1 MLYACPPEK
10 CYGRR
15 ALCDFL
21 HKEVSGQLKLSIEMY
36 IILVSVIAFLGGVI
50 GFLLRKRFSEARIV
64 SAKEVARRLIEEA
77 EKKAEIIKKEAF
89 LQTKDKFYQEK
100 AELEKETMEKRQEI
114 QNLERRITQRES
126 HLDKKIEL
134 LDTKEAEIGRREK
147 TLVQQEKA
155 IQEQEKKGA
164 ALLEKQRIQLENIA
178 KMSSEEAK
186 RLLMESMEN
195 EAKHEAAKRIKK
207 IEEETKEIADKK
219 SKEIISLAVQR
230 YAGEYVAERTVSV
243 VNLPNEEMKGRI
255 IGREGRN
262 IRALEAAT
270 GIDLIIDDTPEAVI
284 LSGFNPV
291 RREIAR
297 IALERLVSDGR
308 IHPAR
313 IEEIVQKV
321 EQEVETSVRE
331 AGEQATFDVGVH
343 GMHPELIK
351 LIGRL
356 KYRTSFAQ
364 NVYQHSLEVAFLCGV
379 MAAELGVNV
388 KHAKRAG
395 LLHDIGKAVDH
406 EVEGSHGK
414 IGAELA
420 RKYGE
425 SPIIVHAVAS
435 HHEEE
440 NPESI
445 LDILVEAADAL
456 SGARPGA
463 RREMLET
470 YVKRL
475 EDLEKI
481 AQSFP
486 GVEKSYAIQ
495 AGREIRI
502 MVQPDRLSDED
513 SVILCRDIS
522 RKIEKELTYPGQ
534 IKVTVIRET
543 RSVDY
548 AK

>member
-1 MLYACPPEK
+1 MNLSVELYI
-10 CYGRR
+10 GIVLGM
-15 ALCDFL
+15 AL
-21 HKEVSGQLKLSIEMY
+21 
-36 IILVSVIAFLGGVI
+36 LGGII
-50 GFLLRKRFSEARIV
+50 GFLVNKRYSEAKIGA
-64 SAKEVARRLIEEA
+64 AKEAVRRLLEEA
-77 EKKAEIIKKEAF
+77 EKESEILKKEAL
-89 LQTKDKFYQEK
+89 LQAKDKFYQEK
-100 AELEKETMEKRQEI
+100 AEFEKETIEKKQEL
-114 QNLERRITQRES
+114 QNLERRIIQREN

-134 LDTKEAEIGRREK
+134 LDSKEVEITRKERA
-147 TLVQQEKA
+147 LNQQEKL
-155 IQEQEKKGA
+155 IQEQEKKVVE
-164 ALLEKQRIQLENIA
+164 LIQKQRIQLENIA
-178 KMSSEEAK
+178 KMTSEEAK
-186 RLLMESMEN
+186 RLLMESMEE
-195 EAKHEAAKRIKK
+195 EAKHEVAKRIKK
-207 IEEETKEIADKK
+207 IEDEARETADKK
-219 SKEIISLAVQR
+219 AKEIISLAIQR
-230 YAGEYVAERTVSV
+230 YAGEYVAEQTVSV

-270 GIDLIIDDTPEAVI
+270 GVDLIIDDTPEAVI

-297 IALERLVSDGR
+297 ISLERLVSDGR

-321 EQEVETSVRE
+321 EQEVENTIRE

-343 GMHPELIK
+343 GIHPELVK

-356 KYRTSFAQ
+356 KYRTSYAQ
-364 NVYQHSLEVAFLCGV
+364 NVYQHSLEVAFLSGI
-379 MAAELGVNV
+379 MAAELGINV
-388 KHAKRAG
+388 KQAKRAG

-406 EVEGSHGK
+406 EVEGPHGK
-414 IGAELA
+414 IGADLA
-420 RKYGE
+420 KKYGE
-425 SPIIVHAVAS
+425 SAAVVHAIAS

-440 NPESI
+440 KPETI
-445 LDILVEAADAL
+445 LDVIVEAADAL

-486 GVEKSYAIQ
+486 GVDKSYAIQ
-495 AGREIRI
+495 AGREIRV
-502 MVQPDRLSDED
+502 MVHPDRISDEA
-513 SVILCRDIS
+513 STILSRDIA

-534 IKVTVIRET
+534 IKVTVIREM
-543 RSVDY
+543 RAVDI

>member
-1 MLYACPPEK
+1 M
-10 CYGRR
+10 
-15 ALCDFL
+15 
-21 HKEVSGQLKLSIEMY
+21 KLSVEMY
-36 IILVSVIAFLGGVI
+36 IIICLVVAFLGGAI
-50 GFLLRKRFSEARIV
+50 GFLVRKRFSEARIV
-64 SAKEVARRLIEEA
+64 SAKEVARRIIEEA
-77 EKKAEIIKKEAF
+77 EKKAEIIEKEA
-89 LQTKDKFYQEK
+89 LLKTKDKLYQEK
-100 AELEKETMEKRQEI
+100 AEFEKETMEKRQEL
-114 QNLERRITQRES
+114 QNLEKRIIQRES

-134 LDTKEAEIGRREK
+134 LDLKEGEINRREK
-147 TLVQQEKA
+147 NLVQQEKA
-155 IQEQEKKGA
+155 FQEKEKEIAG
-164 ALLEKQRIQLENIA
+164 LLEKQRLQLERIA
-178 KMSSEEAK
+178 KMTSEEAK
-186 RLLMESMEN
+186 RMLIESMEN
-195 EAKHEAAKRIKK
+195 EAKHEIAKKIKK
-207 IEEETKEIADKK
+207 MEEEAKETADKK
-219 SKEIISLAVQR
+219 AKEIISLAIQR
-230 YAGEYVAERTVSV
+230 YAGEYTAEKTVSV
-243 VNLPNEEMKGRI
+243 VTLPNEEMKGRI

-284 LSGFNPV
+284 LSGFNPI

-321 EQEVETSVRE
+321 EQEVEAAIRE

-343 GMHPELIK
+343 GIHPELVK
-351 LIGRL
+351 MIGRL

-364 NVYQHSLEVAFLCGV
+364 NVYQHSLEVAFLCGI
-379 MAAELGVNV
+379 MASELGVNV
-388 KHAKRAG
+388 KQAKRAG

-425 SPIIVHAVAS
+425 SPLIVHAIAS

-440 NPESI
+440 KPETI
-445 LDILVEAADAL
+445 LDILVSAADAL

-475 EDLEKI
+475 EDLERI

-495 AGREIRI
+495 AGREIRVI
-502 MVQPDRLSDED
+502 VQPERISDEE
-513 SVILCRDIS
+513 SVILSRDIA

-534 IKVTVIRET
+534 IKVTVIREM
-543 RSVDY
+543 RSVEI

>member
-1 MLYACPPEK
+1 
-10 CYGRR
+10 
-15 ALCDFL
+15 
-21 HKEVSGQLKLSIEMY
+21 LKLSLEMY
-36 IILVSVIAFLGGVI
+36 IIIVCVIAFLGGVV
-50 GFLLRKRFSEARIV
+50 GFLVRKRFSEARIV
-64 SAKEVARRLIEEA
+64 SAKEAAKRLIEEA
-77 EKKAEIIKKEAF
+77 EQRAEILKKEAL
-89 LQTKDKFYQEK
+89 LQAKEKFYQEK
-100 AELEKETMEKRQEI
+100 AEFEKETIDKRQEL
-114 QNLERRITQRES
+114 QNLEKRIMQKES
-126 HLDKKIEL
+126 HLDKKVEFL
-134 LDTKEAEIGRREK
+134 EMKEAEIVRKEK
-147 TLVQQEKA
+147 TLLQQEKE
-155 IQEQEKKGA
+155 ILERDKKVT

-186 RLLMESMEN
+186 QLLIESMED
-195 EAKHEAAKRIKK
+195 EAKHEAAKKIKRI
-207 IEEETKEIADKK
+207 EDETRELADKK
-219 SKEIISLAVQR
+219 AKEIISLAIQR
-230 YAGEYVAERTVSV
+230 YSGEYVSEKTVSV

-284 LSGFNPV
+284 LSGFNPI

-321 EQEVETSVRE
+321 EQEIELAVRE

-343 GMHPELIK
+343 GIHPELIK

-364 NVYQHSLEVAFLCGV
+364 NVYQHSLEVAFLCGI
-379 MAAELGVNV
+379 MASELGINV
-388 KHAKRAG
+388 KQAKRAG

-406 EVEGSHGK
+406 ETEGSHGK

-420 RKYGE
+420 KKYGE
-425 SPIIVHAVAS
+425 SPTVVHAIAS

-440 NPESI
+440 KPESI
-445 LDILVEAADAL
+445 LDVLVEAADAL

-470 YVKRL
+470 YVRRL
-475 EDLEKI
+475 EELEKI

-502 MVQPDRLSDED
+502 MVQPDRISDED
-513 SVILCRDIS
+513 SVVLCRDIA
-522 RKIEKELTYPGQ
+522 RKIEKEMTYPGQ
-534 IKVTVIRET
+534 IKVTVIREM
-543 RSVDY
+543 RAVDI

>member
-1 MLYACPPEK
+1 M
-10 CYGRR
+10 G
-15 ALCDFL
+15 
-21 HKEVSGQLKLSIEMY
+21 KLSFELY
-36 IILVSVIAFLGGVI
+36 IVIVTVTALLGGVV
-50 GFLLRKRFSEARIV
+50 GFLLRKRFDDARIG
-64 SAKEVARRLIEEA
+64 SAKEVAKRLIEEA
-77 EKKAEIIKKEAF
+77 EKRVEILKKEAL
-89 LQTKDKFYQEK
+89 LQAKDKFYQEK
-100 AELEKETMEKRQEI
+100 AEFEKETMGKRQEL
-114 QNLERRITQRES
+114 QNIEKRILQRES

-134 LDTKEAEIGRREK
+134 LDGKEAEITRRDK
-147 TLVQQEKA
+147 ALVQQERSIA
-155 IQEQEKKGA
+155 EQEKKVT
-164 ALLEKQRIQLENIA
+164 ALLEKQRAQLENIA
-178 KMSSEEAK
+178 KMSSAEAK
-186 RLLMESMEN
+186 QLLMEAMEN
-195 EAKHEAAKRIKK
+195 EAKHEAAKQIRK
-207 IEEETKEIADKK
+207 IEEEAREMADKK
-219 SKEIISLAVQR
+219 SKEIISLAIQR
-230 YAGEYVAERTVSV
+230 YAGEYVAEKTVSV

-270 GIDLIIDDTPEAVI
+270 GVDLIIDDTPEAVI

-321 EQEVETSVRE
+321 EQEMDVSIRE

-364 NVYQHSLEVAFLCGV
+364 NVYQHSLEVAFLCGI

-388 KHAKRAG
+388 KQAKRAG

-406 EVEGSHGK
+406 EVEGSHAK
-414 IGAELA
+414 LGADLA

-425 SPIIVHAVAS
+425 VPVIVHAVAS

-440 NPESI
+440 KPESMI
-445 LDILVEAADAL
+445 DVLVEAADAL

-475 EDLEKI
+475 EDLERI
-481 AQSFP
+481 ATSFQ

-502 MVQPDRLSDED
+502 MVQPERISDAD
-513 SVILCRDIS
+513 SAILCRDIA
-522 RKIEKELTYPGQ
+522 RKIENELTYPGQ

-543 RSVDY
+543 RAVDV

>member
-1 MLYACPPEK
+1 LNLTV
-10 CYGRR
+10 G
-15 ALCDFL
+15 
-21 HKEVSGQLKLSIEMY
+21 IY
-36 IILVSVIAFLGGVI
+36 IVIVSVIALLGGVI
-50 GFLLRKRFSEARIV
+50 GFLVRKRFSEARIV
-64 SAKEVARRLIEEA
+64 SAKEVAKRLIEEA
-77 EKKAEIIKKEAF
+77 EKKVEILKKEAF
-89 LQTKDKFYQEK
+89 LQAKDKLYQEK
-100 AELEKETMEKRQEI
+100 AEFEKETMEKRQES
-114 QNLERRITQRES
+114 QNLEKRLIQRES
-126 HLDKKIEL
+126 NLDKKIEL
-134 LDTKEAEIGRREK
+134 LDMKEGDIVRREK
-147 TLVQQEKA
+147 NLIQQEKVV
-155 IQEQEKKGA
+155 QEQEKKVVT
-164 ALLEKQRIQLENIA
+164 LLEKQRIQLENIA

-186 RLLMESMEN
+186 RLLMESMEE
-195 EAKHEAAKRIKK
+195 EAKHDAAKRIKR
-207 IEEETKEIADKK
+207 IEEESRELADKK

-230 YAGEYVAERTVSV
+230 YAGEYVAEKTVSV

-284 LSGFNPV
+284 LSGFNPI

-297 IALERLVSDGR
+297 VALERLVSDGR

-321 EQEVETSVRE
+321 EQEVEASIRE

-343 GMHPELIK
+343 GIHPELIK

-364 NVYQHSLEVAFLCGV
+364 NVYQHSLEVAFLSGI
-379 MAAELGVNV
+379 MAAELGANV
-388 KHAKRAG
+388 KQAKRAG

-425 SPIIVHAVAS
+425 SPIIVHAIAS

-440 NPESI
+440 KPESM
-445 LDILVEAADAL
+445 LDVLVEAADAL

-481 AQSFP
+481 TQSFS

-502 MVQPDRLSDED
+502 LVQPDRISDED
-513 SVILCRDIS
+513 SVVLCRDIA

-534 IKVTVIRET
+534 IKVIVIREM
-543 RSVDY
+543 RAVDY

>member
-1 MLYACPPEK
+1 MERISLE
-10 CYGRR
+10 
-15 ALCDFL
+15 
-21 HKEVSGQLKLSIEMY
+21 IY
-36 IILVSVIAFLGGVI
+36 IIIVSVIALLGAVV
-50 GFLLRKRFSEARIV
+50 GFLLNKRFYDARV
-64 SAKEVARRLIEEA
+64 GSAKEVAKGLIEEA
-77 EKKAEIIKKEAF
+77 EKRAEIIKKEAL
-89 LQTKDKFYQEK
+89 LQAKDKFYQEK
-100 AELEKETMEKRQEI
+100 AEFEKGTMEKRQEL
-114 QNLERRITQRES
+114 QNIEKRVLQRES
-126 HLDKKIEL
+126 NLDKKIEL
-134 LDTKEAEIGRREK
+134 LDGKEAEIARREK
-147 TLVQQEKA
+147 ALVQQERA
-155 IQEQEKKGA
+155 IAEQDKKVT
-164 ALLEKQRIQLENIA
+164 ALLEKQRAQLENIA
-178 KMSSEEAK
+178 KMSSAEAK
-186 RLLMESMEN
+186 RLLMEAMEN
-195 EAKHEAAKRIKK
+195 EAKHEAAKRIRR
-207 IEEETKEIADKK
+207 IEEEAREMADKK
-219 SKEIISLAVQR
+219 SKEIISLAIQR
-230 YAGEYVAERTVSV
+230 YSGEYVAEKTVSV

-270 GIDLIIDDTPEAVI
+270 GVDLIIDDTPEAVI
-284 LSGFNPV
+284 LSGFNPI

-321 EQEVETSVRE
+321 EQEMEVAIRE

-356 KYRTSFAQ
+356 KYRTSYAQ
-364 NVYQHSLEVAFLCGV
+364 NVYQHSLEVAFLCGI

-388 KHAKRAG
+388 KQAKRAG

-414 IGAELA
+414 LGADLA

-425 SPIIVHAVAS
+425 SPVIVHALAS

-440 NPESI
+440 KPESMI
-445 LDILVEAADAL
+445 DVLVEAADAL

-475 EDLEKI
+475 DDLERI
-481 AQSFP
+481 AQSFA

-502 MVQPDRLSDED
+502 MVQPDRISDDD
-513 SVILCRDIS
+513 SVVLCRDIA
-522 RKIEKELTYPGQ
+522 RKIESDLTYPGQ

-543 RSVDY
+543 RAVET